1 MDDFFVGTVKVQ
13 AVAVVE
19 QAHRRSQCEDDFE
32 EIFAPSNN
40 IPDHVPK
47 NVCFEECNKENDVLA
62 CFKLLQCVQT
72 SASMCIMS

>member
-32 EIFAPSNN
+32 EIFAPSN
-40 IPDHVPK
+40 IVSDHVPK
-47 NVCFEECNKENDVLA
+47 HVSFE
-62 CFKLLQCVQT
+62 
-72 SASMCIMS
+72 